1 MIGTSINQVPFV
13 QNDGLKMT
21 ISFNENIITEADG
34 QKTYEYETAVLDV
47 TNDFATV
54 RDAIIAQCDVTSKKA
69 REIARQALGV
79 EPTLDE
85 AKEEKLEDI
94 TDYDKSSAVNEFTL
108 AGNPMWLPLEE
119 RKSMRQ
125 SLIALK
131 AEGIE
136 TFTYWLGL
144 TPITMPVAQF
154 EAMLNAVEIY
164 ALQCFNVTA
173 QHKANIMALT
183 TLAEV
188 SAYDFTVGYPEKL
201 EF

>member
-1 MIGTSINQVPFV
+1 MPFV
-13 QNDGLKMT
+13 QNDGAILT
-21 ISFNENIITEADG
+21 ISFNEIVTTEADG
-34 QKTYEYETAVLDV
+34 QKTYNYDYATMPSTE
-47 TNDFATV
+47 DFATV
-54 RDAIIAQCDVTSKKA
+54 RDNILVQCDVTPQQA
-69 REIARQALGV
+69 CDIARKALGI

-85 AKEEKLEDI
+85 AKAEKVEVL
-94 TDYDKSSAVNEFTL
+94 TAYDKSPAVNLFYL

-154 EAMLNAVEIY
+154 ETIMDKVEVY

-173 QHKANIMALT
+173 QHKANIMELE
-183 TLAEV
+183 TLEEV
-188 SAYDFTVGYPEKL
+188 SEYDFTTGYPEKL
-201 EF
+201 SF

>member
-1 MIGTSINQVPFV
+1 MNYIKSIIDKTDYQKV
-13 QNDGLKMT
+13 QPKFGKFLCELCPVEIEEGK
-21 ISFNENIITEADG
+21 
-34 QKTYEYETAVLDV
+34 YAVL
-47 TNDFATV
+47 
-54 RDAIIAQCDVTSKKA
+54 
-69 REIARQALGV
+69 QALVSDNPTDAEFEYMEKDAEAYYLPV
-79 EPTLDE
+79 EKNGKI
-85 AKEEKLEDI
+85 AAI
-94 TDYDKSSAVNEFTL
+94 TTYDKSPAVNSFSL
-108 AGNPMWLPLEE
+108 GGNPMWLPLEE

-154 EAMLNAVEIY
+154 ETIMDKVEVY

-173 QHKANIMALT
+173 QHKAEVMALT

-188 SAYDFTVGYPEKL
+188 AQYDITAGYPEKL
-201 EF
+201 AF

>member
-1 MIGTSINQVPFV
+1 MPFV
-13 QNDGLKMT
+13 QNDGMTLT
-21 ISFNENIITEADG
+21 ISFNENIVTEADG
-34 QKTYEYETAVLDV
+34 QKTYEYDTAVFAV
-47 TNDFATV
+47 TNDYETV
-54 RDAIIAQCDVTSKKA
+54 RTAIIAQCENVSFAEA
-69 REIARQALGV
+69 RDIARKALGI
-79 EPTLDE
+79 EPTLEE
-85 AKEEKLEDI
+85 AKEDKVYDI
-94 TDYDKSSAVNEFTL
+94 TTYDKSSAVNEFSL
-108 AGNPMWLPLEE
+108 GGNPMWLPLEE

-154 EAMLNAVEIY
+154 ETIMDKVEVY

-173 QHKANIMALT
+173 QHKAEVMALT

-188 SAYDFTVGYPEKL
+188 AQYDITAGYPEKL
-201 EF
+201 AF